1 MNNLEI
7 ILLQVFIKKKSGRKD
22 KIANNLPTT
31 LQYKKK
37 NENNN
42 VRCLDRRL
50 ARLDDRRGGGG
61 NWGLWRVSNL
71 VAVGDVTYARVFT
84 LLH

>member
-7 ILLQVFIKKKSGRKD
+7 ILLQVFLKKKSGRKD

-61 NWGLWRVSNL
+61 TGGCGGL
-71 VAVGDVTYARVFT
+71 VT
-84 LLH
+84 